1 MSFVNFLLL
10 SNQTEEKD
18 IPVLPGANMKMR
30 VYVGQ
35 LGDQINPKA
44 TDRPY

>member
-1 MSFVNFLLL
+1 MSFVHFLLL
-10 SNQTEEKD
+10 SNRTEEKD
-18 IPVLPGANMKMR
+18 IPVLPGDKMKMT

-44 TDRPY
+44 TARPY